1 MSNDLLQT
9 FTTRFETL
17 RGHVHRASSHAD
29 AAEQIRNIIR
39 ESEATCVAL
48 GDLPAELM
56 RALTDLLASDN
67 IRVVQPPYA
76 AADLPGVIDGAQVGV
91 GYAQHA
97 IAQTGTLIEIVQDD
111 AIRLVSSLP
120 RTYIGVVYADNM
132 VPTLMDAA
140 PILRQAHADNDG
152 ACIVSFI
159 SGPSR
164 TGDIEMILT
173 LGVHGPEVAHTVL
186 LDAVR
191 EGGRQGR
198 LPRQEGEG
206 EGQGRLPHSMEG
218 PPYERGEGGD
228 HA

>member
-1 MSNDLLQT
+1 MSSDLLQT

-17 RGHVHRASSHAD
+17 RGHVHRASNAQD
-29 AAEQIRNIIR
+29 AAEQIRAIIR
-39 ESEATCVAL
+39 ESDATCVAL
-48 GDLPAELM
+48 GDLPAELAH
-56 RALTDLLASDN
+56 ALTDLLASDN

-91 GYAQHA
+91 GFAQHA
-97 IAQTGTLIEIVQDD
+97 IAQTGTLIEVVADD
-111 AIRLVSSLP
+111 ALRLVSSLP
-120 RTYIGVVYADNM
+120 RTYIGVVYASNM

-140 PILRQAHADNDG
+140 PILRDAHNATDG

-173 LGVHGPEVAHTVL
+173 LGVHGPEIAHTVL
-186 LDAVR
+186 L
-191 EGGRQGR
+191 
-198 LPRQEGEG
+198 
-206 EGQGRLPHSMEG
+206 
-218 PPYERGEGGD
+218 EGGD